1 MTNYL
6 LLSGTKNHSDLLITQ
21 IIHMLIYWFR
31 SNRWNVQL
39 YCGISQ
45 CSIGKTQHT
54 SKFSSNVDLLYEFR
68 RLLNIFSCRFLNC
81 TKTFS
86 QSEFMS
92 LSGHLLTHVRE
103 STEKSRK
110 NPKFYENLIF
120 HSVPKDQQVTFNQ
133 IRGVLNV
140 IQLCVFKSS
149 MCLVCFLLDF
159 MMEFFLNWSTF
170 YGSKFRSHDYTRKTR
185 SSFDVGTY
193 WSHAPLHASSLSIS
207 TGRYEIEIHNTSV
220 SRFIRKFRS
229 KQIFKLN
236 SFVEISAERQ
246 NIGWFLTLI

>member
-6 LLSGTKNHSDLLITQ
+6 LLSGTKDHSDLLISQ

-39 YCGISQ
+39 YCGISP

-54 SKFSSNVDLLYEFR
+54 SKFSSNLDLPYEFSR

-120 HSVPKDQQVTFNQ
+120 HSVPKDQQVIFNQ
-133 IRGVLNV
+133 IRGVLNMFFLFKCLTSIFRLDSYLDFWV
-140 IQLCVFKSS
+140 KSS
-149 MCLVCFLLDF
+149 FRMRQVQIQSQPKTNFKKHQFVKVQLRV
-159 MMEFFLNWSTF
+159 
-170 YGSKFRSHDYTRKTR
+170 KFRICWKS
-185 SSFDVGTY
+185 
-193 WSHAPLHASSLSIS
+193 
-207 TGRYEIEIHNTSV
+207 
-220 SRFIRKFRS
+220 
-229 KQIFKLN
+229 
-236 SFVEISAERQ
+236 
-246 NIGWFLTLI
+246 

>member
-6 LLSGTKNHSDLLITQ
+6 LLKYHSDLLISQ

-39 YCGISQ
+39 YYGISQ

-54 SKFSSNVDLLYEFR
+54 SKFSSNVDLLYEFSR

-120 HSVPKDQQVTFNQ
+120 HSVPKDQQVTFKSDT
-133 IRGVLNV
+133 GCSGHVF
-140 IQLCVFKSS
+140 QLCVFNSS
-149 MCLVCFLLDF
+149 MCSVCFLLDF
-159 MMEFFLNWSTF
+159 MIEFFFNWSTF
-170 YGSKFRSHDYTRKTR
+170 LDQNLDHMIMKSKRNDKN
-185 SSFDVGTY
+185 D
-193 WSHAPLHASSLSIS
+193 
-207 TGRYEIEIHNTSV
+207 
-220 SRFIRKFRS
+220 
-229 KQIFKLN
+229 
-236 SFVEISAERQ
+236 
-246 NIGWFLTLI
+246 